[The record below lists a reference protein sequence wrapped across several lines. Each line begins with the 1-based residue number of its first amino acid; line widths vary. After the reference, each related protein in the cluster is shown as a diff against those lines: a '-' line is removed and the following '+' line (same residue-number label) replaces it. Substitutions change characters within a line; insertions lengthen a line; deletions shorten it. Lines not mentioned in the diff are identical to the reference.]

1 MLIAKG
7 PRANPPLQPRCQ
19 RLVTDRA
26 PPPASTNPISCTKIT
41 ASARAATSASRSR
54 RASLPSASASA
65 ARAAASAPALFGA
78 GSVGHSSPA
87 ARDTSERKQRAGER
101 KQRAGERK
109 QRAGERMPV
118 LLMSTKNYTVVVER
132 SIGCARLKQISG

>member
-101 KQRAGERK
+101 KQRAGER
-109 QRAGERMPV
+109 MPV